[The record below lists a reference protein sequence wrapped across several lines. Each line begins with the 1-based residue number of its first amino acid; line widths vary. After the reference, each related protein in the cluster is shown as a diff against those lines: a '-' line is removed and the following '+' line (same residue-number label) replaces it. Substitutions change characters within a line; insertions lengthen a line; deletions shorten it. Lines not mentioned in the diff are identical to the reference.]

1 MENVLKNCHGNKL
14 IDLSVKEVNSMTD
27 NKEIDLFCID
37 CDTITRQKYKG
48 ILSDGSHLYICKE
61 CGCENTTK
69 ENV

>member
-1 MENVLKNCHGNKL
+1 M

-27 NKEIDLFCID
+27 NKETDLFCID

-61 CGCENTTK
+61 CGCENTTN
-69 ENV
+69 EYV

>member
-1 MENVLKNCHGNKL
+1 
-14 IDLSVKEVNSMTD
+14 MTD
-27 NKEIDLFCID
+27 NKETDLFCID

-48 ILSDGSHLYICKE
+48 ILPDGSYLYICKE

>member
-1 MENVLKNCHGNKL
+1 MDEL
-14 IDLSVKEVNSMTD
+14 IVFSVKEGDSMTD
-27 NKEIDLFCID
+27 NKETDLFCID

-48 ILSDGSHLYICKE
+48 ILSDGSRLYICKE

>member
-1 MENVLKNCHGNKL
+1 MGKKGG
-14 IDLSVKEVNSMTD
+14 SMTD
-27 NKEIDLFCID
+27 NKESDLFCTE

>member
-1 MENVLKNCHGNKL
+1 M

-61 CGCENTTK
+61 CGCENTIT
-69 ENV
+69 EE

>member
-1 MENVLKNCHGNKL
+1 M

-27 NKEIDLFCID
+27 NKETDLFCIE
-37 CDTITRQKYKG
+37 CNTITRQKYKG

>member
-1 MENVLKNCHGNKL
+1 
-14 IDLSVKEVNSMTD
+14 MTD
-27 NKEIDLFCID
+27 NKETDLFCIE

-69 ENV
+69 ANV

>member
-1 MENVLKNCHGNKL
+1 MDEMIVF
-14 IDLSVKEVNSMTD
+14 SVKEGDSMTD
-27 NKEIDLFCID
+27 NKETDLFCID

-48 ILSDGSHLYICKE
+48 ILSDGIHLYICKE

>member
-1 MENVLKNCHGNKL
+1 
-14 IDLSVKEVNSMTD
+14 MTD
-27 NKEIDLFCID
+27 NKETDLFCID
-37 CDTITRQKYKG
+37 CDTITRQKYKV

>member
-1 MENVLKNCHGNKL
+1 M

-27 NKEIDLFCID
+27 NKETDLFCID

-61 CGCENTTK
+61 CGCENTTT
-69 ENV
+69 EE

>member
-1 MENVLKNCHGNKL
+1 MDEL

-27 NKEIDLFCID
+27 NKETDLFCID

>member
-1 MENVLKNCHGNKL
+1 MDEMIVF
-14 IDLSVKEVNSMTD
+14 SVKEGDSMTD
-27 NKEIDLFCID
+27 NKETDLFCID

>member
-1 MENVLKNCHGNKL
+1 M
-14 IDLSVKEVNSMTD
+14 IDFSVKEGDSMTD
-27 NKEIDLFCID
+27 NKETDLFCID

-69 ENV
+69 ENA